1 MMKCGAMWGWS
12 LGVVLAAMALPLAPP
27 GPVQPRK
34 VTAEEAEM
42 ALVPAGEFWMGSMQ
56 PEVNQAIEDCKKE
69 RLSEAFCRRWFEREL
84 PRHRVMLDAFY
95 IDRHEVTNGLFERFV
110 KSSGHRTTAER
121 EGHGWIWE
129 QKDGRWL
136 RLKVDGAAWT
146 APTGPGSS
154 APPTH
159 PVVQV
164 SWYDADAYCGWASK
178 RLPTEAEWEKAA
190 RGADGRRYPW
200 GDAWDASRGNAVMTV
215 GTTTPVGSYPG
226 GVSPYTVHDMAGSV
240 WEWVADWF
248 DPEYYGRSPERN
260 PKGPDRGQRK
270 LLRGGSWDDYPVL
283 VRTAFRNINTPGYRT
298 YGVGFRCA
306 KDATP

>member
-1 MMKCGAMWGWS
+1 
-12 LGVVLAAMALPLAPP
+12 
-27 GPVQPRK
+27 
-34 VTAEEAEM
+34 
-42 ALVPAGEFWMGSMQ
+42 
-56 PEVNQAIEDCKKE
+56 
-69 RLSEAFCRRWFEREL
+69 
-84 PRHRVMLDAFY
+84 
-95 IDRHEVTNGLFERFV
+95 
-110 KSSGHRTTAER
+110 
-121 EGHGWIWE
+121 
-129 QKDGRWL
+129 
-136 RLKVDGAAWT
+136 
-146 APTGPGSS
+146 
-154 APPTH
+154 
-159 PVVQV
+159 
-164 SWYDADAYCGWASK
+164 
-178 RLPTEAEWEKAA
+178 
-190 RGADGRRYPW
+190 
-200 GDAWDASRGNAVMTV
+200 MTV